1 MKQPKLHP
9 RNQHINGYD
18 FDFLIKASPELQP
31 FVITSARNE
40 QTIDFSD
47 SQSVKQLNKA
57 LLKGYYQVDFWDIPD
72 TYLCPPVP
80 GRVDYIHYLA
90 DLLAKDNE
98 NLIPTGKQIKLLDI
112 GTGAN
117 VIYPLVGNSS
127 YQWHFTGS
135 DVDPISVKIAKQIAQ
150 FNNQKFDIR
159 FQKNQS
165 NIFTNLIQPKDFFDI
180 TLCNPPF
187 HSSIEEANKG
197 SERKWKNLNK
207 KSNKFVKDKNNLNFG
222 GQKAELW
229 YPGGELQF
237 IKNMIA
243 ESTEFQEQ
251 CLWFTCLVSKKDNLA
266 AIYKELELHKITE
279 VKTIDMAQGQKISRF
294 IAWSFYNNNQRQD
307 WAKSRW
313 KN

>member
-9 RNQHINGYD
+9 RTKHINGYD
-18 FDFLIKASPELQP
+18 FSFLIKASPELQP
-31 FVITSARNE
+31 VVITSARNE

-47 SQSVKQLNKA
+47 SHSVKQLNKA
-57 LLKGYYQVDFWDIPD
+57 LLKGYYQVNFWDIPD

-98 NLIPTGKQIKLLDI
+98 NLIPTGKQIKVLDI

-117 VIYPLVGNSS
+117 VIYPLTGNSS

-135 DVDPISVKIAKQIAQ
+135 DIDPISVKIAKQIAQ
-150 FNNQKFDIR
+150 FNSLKFDIR
-159 FQKNQS
+159 LQKDQS
-165 NIFTNLIQPKDFFDI
+165 NIFTNLIKPKDIFDV

-197 SERKWKNLNK
+197 SQRKWSNLNK
-207 KSNKFVKDKNNLNFG
+207 KSNISIKDKSNLNFG

-229 YPGGELQF
+229 CPGGELQF
-237 IKNMIA
+237 IKNMIT
-243 ESTEFQEQ
+243 ESHKFKDQ
-251 CLWFTCLVSKKDNLA
+251 CLWFTCLVSKRENLA
-266 AIYKELELHKITE
+266 SIYKELESNKITE
-279 VKTIDMAQGQKISRF
+279 VKTIDMAQGQKVSRF
-294 IAWSFYNNNQRQD
+294 IAWSFYNNEQRQE